1 MPRRKVRH
9 SVQDYKATSGE
20 AYRRARHGMASVK
33 RAILVA
39 INAAMNDGRG
49 GLTTDEFEVL
59 TGIAHQTA
67 SARWSELADEG
78 AIEVTGARR
87 TTRTRT
93 PADVYRL
100 AFVARPAARQG
111 PQQGALGL

>member
-9 SVQDYKATSGE
+9 SVQGYKATSGA
-20 AYRRARHGMASVK
+20 AYQRARHSAASVK
-33 RAILVA
+33 RVILVA
-39 INAAMNDGRG
+39 INKAMNDGRG

-78 AIEVTGARR
+78 AIEVTGQRR
-87 TTRTRT
+87 TTRTKT
-93 PADVYRL
+93 PADVYKL
-100 AFVARPAARQG
+100 SFVGGASQAPM
-111 PQQGALGL
+111 QQPLL